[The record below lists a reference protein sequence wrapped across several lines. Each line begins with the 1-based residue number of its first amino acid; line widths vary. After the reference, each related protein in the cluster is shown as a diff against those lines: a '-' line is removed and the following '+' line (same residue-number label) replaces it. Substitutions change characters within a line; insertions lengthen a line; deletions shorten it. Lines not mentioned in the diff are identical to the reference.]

1 MIILIIF
8 TFDQI
13 CFHVI
18 KIVFLALSKVTMNY
32 FIHLHN
38 CYELLQLSLYLKLKI
53 NFFNF
58 VTNSII
64 NSIIIYVIYLGGLD
78 MIQIYKSIGEN
89 NPSLKSLDNLEPGS
103 WINIIA
109 PSDEE
114 LILISKKT
122 GVPLSFLK
130 APLDD
135 EETSRI
141 DIEENC
147 LLVIVDIPFTEMED
161 NSLTY
166 DTYPLAIIHTEK
178 QIITVCLK
186 NSRILTDFINGK
198 VKSFFTFKKSRF
210 ILQILSKISNSYL
223 VYLRQIDKKSL
234 MIEKRLHKSMKNREL
249 IQLHSLEK
257 SLVYFSTS
265 LKANEITLE
274 KMLKLDIMQKYEEDQ
289 DVLEDVIIEN
299 KQAIEMT
306 EIYSNILASTMDFF
320 ASVISNNLNIVMKVL
335 ASVTILMAIPT
346 VIGGIFGMNF
356 IRMPLINNEYGFEI
370 TMIITLVL
378 TFGTAYLLYKKDMF
392 T

>member
-1 MIILIIF
+1 
-8 TFDQI
+8 
-13 CFHVI
+13 
-18 KIVFLALSKVTMNY
+18 
-32 FIHLHN
+32 
-38 CYELLQLSLYLKLKI
+38 
-53 NFFNF
+53 
-58 VTNSII
+58 
-64 NSIIIYVIYLGGLD
+64 
-78 MIQIYKSIGEN
+78 MIQIYKSISEQ
-89 NPSLKSLDNLEPGS
+89 NPSLRILDNIEIGC
-103 WINIIA
+103 WINIVA

-114 LILISKKT
+114 LILISKKAN
-122 GVPLSFLK
+122 VPLSFLK
-130 APLDD
+130 ASLDD

-141 DIEENC
+141 DIEDNC
-147 LLVIVDIPFTEMED
+147 ILVVVDIPFTEMED

-198 VKSFFTFKKSRF
+198 IKSFYSFKKSRF
-210 ILQILSKISNSYL
+210 ILQILNKISNSYL
-223 VYLRQIDKKSL
+223 IYLRQIDKKSL

-274 KMLKLDIMQKYEEDQ
+274 KMLKLDIMQKYEEDK

-335 ASVTILMAIPT
+335 ASVTIIMAIPT

-356 IRMPLINNEYGFEI
+356 INMPLINNTYGFQI
-370 TMIITLVL
+370 TMIMTFILSLV
-378 TFGTAYLLYKKDMF
+378 TTYILYKKDMF
-392 T
+392 S

>member
-1 MIILIIF
+1 
-8 TFDQI
+8 
-13 CFHVI
+13 
-18 KIVFLALSKVTMNY
+18 
-32 FIHLHN
+32 
-38 CYELLQLSLYLKLKI
+38 
-53 NFFNF
+53 
-58 VTNSII
+58 
-64 NSIIIYVIYLGGLD
+64 
-78 MIQIYKSIGEN
+78 MIQIYKSSSEN
-89 NPSLKSLDNLEPGS
+89 NSSLTLLDNIETGC
-103 WINIIA
+103 WINVVA

-114 LILISKKT
+114 LLLISKKT
-122 GVPLSFLK
+122 GVPIQFLK

-141 DIEENC
+141 DIEDGNMI
-147 LLVIVDIPFTEMED
+147 VIVDIPFTEMED

-166 DTYPLAIIHTEK
+166 DTYPLAIIHTESFL
-178 QIITVCLK
+178 ITVCLK
-186 NSRILTDFINGK
+186 NSKVLTDFINGK
-198 VKSFFTFKKSRF
+198 IKSFFTFKKSRF
-210 ILQILSKISNSYL
+210 ILQILNRISTYYL
-223 VYLRQIDKKSL
+223 LYLRQIDKKSL

-274 KMLKLDIMQKYEEDQ
+274 KLLKVEVMQKYSEDK

-346 VIGGIFGMNF
+346 IMSGIYYEC
-356 IRMPLINNEYGFEI
+356 R
-370 TMIITLVL
+370 L
-378 TFGTAYLLYKKDMF
+378 TFST
-392 T
+392 

>member
-1 MIILIIF
+1 
-8 TFDQI
+8 
-13 CFHVI
+13 
-18 KIVFLALSKVTMNY
+18 
-32 FIHLHN
+32 
-38 CYELLQLSLYLKLKI
+38 
-53 NFFNF
+53 
-58 VTNSII
+58 
-64 NSIIIYVIYLGGLD
+64 
-78 MIQIYKSIGEN
+78 MIQIYKSAGEN
-89 NPSLKSLDNLEPGS
+89 NPSLNVLDNIEPGC

-141 DIEENC
+141 DIEDNC

-166 DTYPLAIIHTEK
+166 DTYPLAIIHTDK

-186 NSRILTDFINGK
+186 NSRILTDFISGK
-198 VKSFFTFKKSRF
+198 IKSFYSFKKSRF
-210 ILQILSKISNSYL
+210 ILQILSRISNSYL
-223 VYLRQIDKKSL
+223 IYLRQIDKKSL

-370 TMIITLVL
+370 TMIITLIL

-392 T
+392 S

>member
-1 MIILIIF
+1 
-8 TFDQI
+8 
-13 CFHVI
+13 
-18 KIVFLALSKVTMNY
+18 
-32 FIHLHN
+32 
-38 CYELLQLSLYLKLKI
+38 
-53 NFFNF
+53 
-58 VTNSII
+58 
-64 NSIIIYVIYLGGLD
+64 
-78 MIQIYKSIGEN
+78 MIQIYKSINEAN
-89 NPSLKSLDNLEPGS
+89 NYLKSLDSIENGS
-103 WINIIA
+103 WINIVA

-122 GVPLSFLK
+122 NVPLEFLK

-141 DIEENC
+141 EIEDNS

-166 DTYPLAIIHTEK
+166 DTYPLAIIHNEK
-178 QIITVCLK
+178 YLITVCLK

-198 VKSFFTFKKSRF
+198 VKSFYTYKKSRF
-210 ILQILSKISNSYL
+210 ILQILSKISSAYL
-223 VYLRQIDKKSL
+223 IYLRQIDKKSL

-265 LKANEITLE
+265 LKANEVTLE
-274 KMLKLDIMQKYEEDQ
+274 KMLKLDMIQRYEEDK

-335 ASVTILMAIPT
+335 AAVTILMAIPT

-356 IRMPLINNEYGFEI
+356 PQMPFINNPKGFDI
-370 TMIITLVL
+370 VIIL
-378 TFGTAYLLYKKDMF
+378 TFALTCGTAYILYKKGK
-392 T
+392 

>member
-1 MIILIIF
+1 
-8 TFDQI
+8 
-13 CFHVI
+13 
-18 KIVFLALSKVTMNY
+18 
-32 FIHLHN
+32 
-38 CYELLQLSLYLKLKI
+38 
-53 NFFNF
+53 
-58 VTNSII
+58 
-64 NSIIIYVIYLGGLD
+64 
-78 MIQIYKSIGEN
+78 MIQIYKSTSETDPTLKILDTIEN
-89 NPSLKSLDNLEPGS
+89 GC
-103 WINIIA
+103 WINVIA

-122 GVPLSFLK
+122 GVPLEFLN

-141 DIEENC
+141 DFEDDTIV
-147 LLVIVDIPFTEMED
+147 VIVDIPFTEMED
-161 NSLTY
+161 NSLIY
-166 DTYPLAIIHTEK
+166 DTYPLAIIHSQT

-186 NSRILTDFINGK
+186 NSKVLTDFINSK
-198 VKSFFTFKKSRF
+198 IKSFYTFKKSRF
-210 ILQILSKISNSYL
+210 ILQILNRVSTYYL
-223 VYLRQIDKKSL
+223 LYLRQIDKKSL

-274 KMLKLDIMQKYEEDQ
+274 KMLKLEIMQKYEEDK
-289 DVLEDVIIEN
+289 DILEDVIIEN

-346 VIGGIFGMNF
+346 VIGGIFGMNLKLPF
-356 IRMPLINNEYGFEI
+356 SDTDPYGFPI
-370 TMIITLVL
+370 VMLM
-378 TFGTAYLLYKKDMF
+378 TFGICGIVAFVLYKKDMF
-392 T
+392 N

>member
-1 MIILIIF
+1 MI
-8 TFDQI
+8 
-13 CFHVI
+13 
-18 KIVFLALSKVTMNY
+18 K
-32 FIHLHN
+32 
-38 CYELLQLSLYLKLKI
+38 
-53 NFFNF
+53 
-58 VTNSII
+58 
-64 NSIIIYVIYLGGLD
+64 
-78 MIQIYKSIGEN
+78 IYKSIGEN
-89 NPSLKSLDNLEPGS
+89 NPVLNTLDNIENGC

-122 GVPLSFLK
+122 GVPIDFLNS
-130 APLDD
+130 ALDD

-141 DIEENC
+141 DFEDGS

-166 DTYPLAIIHTEK
+166 DTYPLAIIHTDK

-186 NSRILTDFINGK
+186 NSRILSDFVNQKI
-198 VKSFFTFKKSRF
+198 KSFYTFKKSRF
-210 ILQILSKISNSYL
+210 ILQILNRISTYYL
-223 VYLRQIDKKSL
+223 IYLRQIDKKSL

-274 KMLKLDIMQKYEEDQ
+274 KMLKLELMQKYEEDK

-346 VIGGIFGMNF
+346 IMSGIFGMN
-356 IRMPLINNEYGFEI
+356 ITLPISEGDPNGFL
-370 TMIITLVL
+370 IITLL
-378 TFGTAYLLYKKDMF
+378 TIAICAVVAFILYKKDML
-392 T
+392 

>member
-1 MIILIIF
+1 
-8 TFDQI
+8 
-13 CFHVI
+13 
-18 KIVFLALSKVTMNY
+18 
-32 FIHLHN
+32 
-38 CYELLQLSLYLKLKI
+38 
-53 NFFNF
+53 
-58 VTNSII
+58 
-64 NSIIIYVIYLGGLD
+64 
-78 MIQIYKSIGEN
+78 MIQIYKSESELNSNLKTIDTIEN
-89 NPSLKSLDNLEPGS
+89 GS
-103 WINIIA
+103 WINIVA

-122 GVPLSFLK
+122 GVSLDFLK
-130 APLDD
+130 SALDD

-141 DIEENC
+141 DMEDDC

-178 QIITVCLK
+178 QLITVCLK
-186 NSRILTDFINGK
+186 NSKVLTDFANEK
-198 VKSFFTFKKSRF
+198 VKSFYTFKKSRF
-210 ILQILSKISNSYL
+210 TLQILNRISTYYL
-223 VYLRQIDKKSL
+223 LYLRQIDKKSL

-274 KMLKLDIMQKYEEDQ
+274 KMLKLELIQKYEEDK

-346 VIGGIFGMNF
+346 IMSGIYGMNISYLPF
-356 IRMPLINNEYGFEI
+356 SQNEHSFYIVMG
-370 TMIITLVL
+370 MTLGICAIVA
-378 TFGTAYLLYKKDMF
+378 FVLYKKDMF
-392 T
+392 N

>member
-1 MIILIIF
+1 
-8 TFDQI
+8 
-13 CFHVI
+13 
-18 KIVFLALSKVTMNY
+18 
-32 FIHLHN
+32 
-38 CYELLQLSLYLKLKI
+38 
-53 NFFNF
+53 
-58 VTNSII
+58 
-64 NSIIIYVIYLGGLD
+64 
-78 MIQIYKSIGEN
+78 MIQIYKSESELN
-89 NPSLKSLDNLEPGS
+89 SNLKMTDTIESGS
-103 WINIIA
+103 WINIVA

-122 GVPLSFLK
+122 GVPLDFLK
-130 APLDD
+130 AALDD

-141 DIEENC
+141 DIEDDS

-178 QIITVCLK
+178 QLITVCLK
-186 NSRILTDFINGK
+186 NSKILTDFANEK
-198 VKSFFTFKKSRF
+198 VKSFYTFKKSRF
-210 ILQILSKISNSYL
+210 TLQILNRISTYYL
-223 VYLRQIDKKSL
+223 LYLRQIDKKSL

-274 KMLKLDIMQKYEEDQ
+274 KMLKLELMQKYEEDK

-346 VIGGIFGMNF
+346 IMSGIYGMN
-356 IRMPLINNEYGFEI
+356 ISPLPFAENPHSFSIVMG
-370 TMIITLVL
+370 MTLGICAVVA
-378 TFGTAYLLYKKDMF
+378 FVLYKKDMF
-392 T
+392 N

>member
-1 MIILIIF
+1 
-8 TFDQI
+8 
-13 CFHVI
+13 
-18 KIVFLALSKVTMNY
+18 
-32 FIHLHN
+32 
-38 CYELLQLSLYLKLKI
+38 
-53 NFFNF
+53 
-58 VTNSII
+58 
-64 NSIIIYVIYLGGLD
+64 
-78 MIQIYKSIGEN
+78 MIQIYKSISEQ
-89 NPSLKSLDNLEPGS
+89 NPSLKILDNLEPGC

-141 DIEENC
+141 DIEDNC
-147 LLVIVDIPFTEMED
+147 LLVVVDIPFTEMED

-178 QIITVCLK
+178 QLITVCLK

-198 VKSFFTFKKSRF
+198 VKSFYSFKKSRF
-210 ILQILSKISNSYL
+210 ILQILNKISNSYL
-223 VYLRQIDKKSL
+223 IYLRQIDKKSL

-356 IRMPLINNEYGFEI
+356 IKMPLINNEYGFEI
-370 TMIITLVL
+370 TMIITLIL
-378 TFGTAYLLYKKDMF
+378 TFGAAYLLYRKDMF
-392 T
+392 S

>member
-1 MIILIIF
+1 MI
-8 TFDQI
+8 
-13 CFHVI
+13 
-18 KIVFLALSKVTMNY
+18 K
-32 FIHLHN
+32 
-38 CYELLQLSLYLKLKI
+38 
-53 NFFNF
+53 
-58 VTNSII
+58 
-64 NSIIIYVIYLGGLD
+64 
-78 MIQIYKSIGEN
+78 IYKSIGEN
-89 NPSLKSLDNLEPGS
+89 NPVLNTLDNIGNGC

-122 GVPLSFLK
+122 GVPIDFLNS
-130 APLDD
+130 ALDD

-141 DIEENC
+141 DFEDGS

-166 DTYPLAIIHTEK
+166 DTYPLAIIHTDK

-186 NSRILTDFINGK
+186 NSRILSDFVNQKI
-198 VKSFFTFKKSRF
+198 KSFYTFKKSRF
-210 ILQILSKISNSYL
+210 ILQILNRISTYYL
-223 VYLRQIDKKSL
+223 LYLRQIDKKSL

-274 KMLKLDIMQKYEEDQ
+274 KMLKLELMQKYEEDK

-346 VIGGIFGMNF
+346 IMSGIFGMN
-356 IRMPLINNEYGFEI
+356 ITLPISEGDPNGFL
-370 TMIITLVL
+370 IITLL
-378 TFGTAYLLYKKDMF
+378 TIAICAVVAFILYKKDML
-392 T
+392 

>member
-1 MIILIIF
+1 
-8 TFDQI
+8 
-13 CFHVI
+13 
-18 KIVFLALSKVTMNY
+18 
-32 FIHLHN
+32 
-38 CYELLQLSLYLKLKI
+38 
-53 NFFNF
+53 
-58 VTNSII
+58 
-64 NSIIIYVIYLGGLD
+64 
-78 MIQIYKSIGEN
+78 MIQIYKSVGES
-89 NPSLKSLDNLEPGS
+89 NPSLKVLDNIEPGS

-141 DIEENC
+141 DIEDNC

-166 DTYPLAIIHTEK
+166 DTYPLAIIHTDK

-186 NSRILTDFINGK
+186 NSRILTDFINSK

-210 ILQILSKISNSYL
+210 LLQILSKISNSYL

-289 DVLEDVIIEN
+289 DVLEDEIIEN

-356 IRMPLINNEYGFEI
+356 IRMPLINNEFGFEI
-370 TMIITLVL
+370 TMIITLIL

-392 T
+392 S